1 MNHHTA
7 VLFNGALSART
18 VLMGLCPL
26 EMFNGALSTE
36 TVSWGFVY

>member
-7 VLFNGALSART
+7 VLFNEALSASNF
-18 VLMGLCPL
+18 LMGLCPL

-36 TVSWGFVY
+36 TVSRGFIY